1 MSTSLLC
8 QPWKIQGIA
17 ACVDLAA
24 YADTTAHAE
33 QQSWNRIY
41 RNHRVARTRRTH
53 RILVYLEI

>member
-1 MSTSLLC
+1 MGTSLLC
-8 QPWKIQGIA
+8 QPWRIQGIA

-33 QQSWNRIY
+33 QPWNRIY

-53 RILVYLEI
+53 RILVYREI